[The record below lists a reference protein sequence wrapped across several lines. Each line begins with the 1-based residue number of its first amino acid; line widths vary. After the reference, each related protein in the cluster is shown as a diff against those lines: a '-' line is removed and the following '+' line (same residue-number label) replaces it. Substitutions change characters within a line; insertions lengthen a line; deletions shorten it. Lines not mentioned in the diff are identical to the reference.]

1 MKKFNHGLL
10 SLTPLVLFLLIY
22 VTASVAA
29 GDFYRIP
36 VSAVFLV
43 ACFFA
48 VVISKGTLR
57 ERIEAF
63 STGAGH
69 PDILLM
75 VWIFILAGAFAM
87 LSVIFDYPRR

>member
-43 ACFFA
+43 LFIFA
-48 VVISKGTLR
+48 Y
-57 ERIEAF
+57 
-63 STGAGH
+63 
-69 PDILLM
+69 D
-75 VWIFILAGAFAM
+75 
-87 LSVIFDYPRR
+87 